1 MNVTVMGK
9 DYRYEKGFRVGQMVS
24 IHRHNADGESLSAPM
39 RVDEVMP
46 NGIVMV
52 DGMAFSAIGES
63 VTWDRTAVLVA
74 AGDPLEDALA
84 EKLARRGL
92 IEAVRSSNLEVI
104 ETEDLSML
112 LMMLADMGAMDRDF
126 LKKRKNKHK

>member
-1 MNVTVMGK
+1 MGK

-24 IHRHNADGESLSAPM
+24 IHRRNADGESLSSPVK
-39 RVDEVMP
+39 VDEVLP

-92 IEAVRSSNLEVI
+92 VEAIRSSNLEII
-104 ETEDLSML
+104 ETEDLSVILKL
-112 LMMLADMGAMDRDF
+112 LGDVGALVDEPP
-126 LKKRKNKHK
+126 RKNSHK